1 MTAKIK
7 LNAAS
12 GGGSVSLK
20 APSTT
25 TGNAAVELQ
34 LPVAD
39 GTSGQFMKTDGSGNL
54 AFATVADTNDFVKLQ
69 SANSTT
75 DVSDLT
81 FDSLATSTYKAFR
94 IIGSVLPATD
104 DVVLYLRFRSS
115 SSDLTATE
123 YNWMMIG
130 VDGGSNVFDFAGE
143 EDKVLISNNA
153 GNATYEGMRFDIIFT
168 PRVSGDGSHN
178 NFGSFTTTFY
188 SASSSHRGASG
199 GWTFKQ
205 NDTVDGF
212 KLFTNSGNISEYSYC
227 LYGLKR

>member
-1 MTAKIK
+1 MTGKIK
-7 LNAAS
+7 LVHS
-12 GGGSVSLK
+12 GGNSVSI
-20 APSTT
+20 AVPTSNPS
-25 TGNAAVELQ
+25 ASEVEFK
-34 LPVAD
+34 LPGSD
-39 GTSGQFMKTDGSGNL
+39 GSTNQVLKTDGSGNL
-54 AFATVADTNDFVKLQ
+54 SFATVADTNDFVKLQ
-69 SANSTT
+69 SADSTT

-115 SSDLTATE
+115 SSDLTATN

-130 VDGGSNVFDFAGE
+130 VDGGSNIFDFAGE
-143 EDKVLISNNA
+143 EDRVLISNNA
-153 GNATYEGMRFDIIFT
+153 GNAAYEGMRFDVIFT
-168 PRVSGDGSHN
+168 PRVSGDASHN

-205 NDTVDGF
+205 NNTVDGF